1 MFYGADMDGRNAS
14 GNSPLHVCAVNNQ
27 EACARMLL
35 FRGAQRGAQN
45 FANQTPYQVF
55 KKQNN
60 KKKNKTKLKS
70 KNLINHFEY
79 YKVVKVQLTSSSTLV
94 TGTFAQ
100 VVLLV
105 VIL

>member
-1 MFYGADMDGRNAS
+1 MRPVTARCMFALLTTKRLVLECFSFAAHNAVPRTLPTKLPIRYLK
-14 GNSPLHVCAVNNQ
+14 NK
-27 EACARMLL
+27 
-35 FRGAQRGAQN
+35 
-45 FANQTPYQVF
+45 T
-55 KKQNN
+55 